1 MRFRRSI
8 AAFLLAGALSWPVG
22 GHADVLATHA
32 CTITGTTGNDT
43 LVGTPGPDVICGL
56 GGDDRL
62 EGLGGDDVL
71 DGGPGADILDG
82 GAGTDL
88 LLGGSG
94 EDELLGGDG
103 GDYLNGGP
111 DGALLD
117 GGPGA
122 DACLQGTAF
131 SCFPPSIADP
141 NDTKG
146 RMDVKKVRSWAGQSP
161 PRWKIVTFR
170 SWTIKG
176 VWDAGYFVL
185 FVDTKGD
192 PDPDY
197 HVLGYSNGKNM
208 VGGLYRE
215 TSGGGEIRIGG
226 AAVSK
231 AGPRGI
237 VIKLPLAK
245 LDRTRPY
252 FRWSVM
258 TLFTGKKCGNVCFER
273 VPGQVA
279 LPQAV
284 LAEL

>member
-8 AAFLLAGALSWPVG
+8 GAFLLACTFSWAVA
-22 GHADVLATHA
+22 GHPDVLATHA
-32 CTITGTTGNDT
+32 CTITGTTGDDN
-43 LVGTPGPDVICGL
+43 LVGTPGADVICGL
-56 GGDDRL
+56 GGADRL
-62 EGLGGDDVL
+62 EALGGDDVL

-82 GAGTDL
+82 GTGTDL

-94 EDELLGGDG
+94 EDELLGGDN

-111 DGALLD
+111 DGARLD

-122 DACLQGTAF
+122 DACLQGDPF

-146 RMDVKKVRSWAGQSP
+146 RMDVKKVRSHAGDTP
-161 PRWKIVTFR
+161 PRWKIVTFS

-176 VWDAGYFVL
+176 VWDEGYFVL
-185 FVDTKGD
+185 FVDTKGAAG
-192 PDPDY
+192 PDY
-197 HVLGYSNGKNM
+197 HVLGYSNGKKM

-215 TSGGGEIRIGG
+215 TSGGGEVRIGG

>member
-8 AAFLLAGALSWPVG
+8 GAFLLACTFSWFAA
-22 GHADVLATHA
+22 GHPDVLATHA
-32 CTITGTTGNDT
+32 CTITGTTGDDT

-56 GGDDRL
+56 GGEDRL
-62 EGLGGDDVL
+62 EGLGGNDVL

-94 EDELLGGDG
+94 EDELLGGDD

-111 DGALLD
+111 DGARLD

-122 DACLQGTAF
+122 DACLQGDAF
-131 SCFPPSIADP
+131 SCFPPSIADA

-146 RMDVKKVRSWAGQSP
+146 RMDVKKVRSHAGQSP
-161 PRWKIVTFR
+161 PRWKVVTFS

-176 VWDAGYFVL
+176 IWDAGYFVL

-192 PDPDY
+192 AGPDY
-197 HVLGYSNGKNM
+197 HVLGYSNGNGM

-215 TSGGGEIRIGG
+215 TSGGGEVRIGG

-252 FRWSVM
+252 FRWSVR

-273 VPGQVA
+273 VPGQVS

>member
-1 MRFRRSI
+1 MRFRRSM
-8 AAFLLAGALSWPVG
+8 AALLLAGVLSWPMG
-22 GHADVLATHA
+22 GQPGLQAGQP
-32 CTITGTTGNDT
+32 CTLTGTPDDDQIQ
-43 LVGTPGPDVICGL
+43 GTSGPDVICGL
-56 GGDDRL
+56 GGDDQL
-62 EGLGGDDVL
+62 HGLGGDDVL
-71 DGGPGADILDG
+71 DGGPGADTLDG
-82 GAGTDL
+82 GSGTDL

-111 DGALLD
+111 DGARLD

-122 DACLQGTAF
+122 DACLQGDAF

-146 RMDVKKVRSWAGQSP
+146 RMDVKKVRSHAGDSP
-161 PRWKIVTFR
+161 PRWKIVTFS

-192 PDPDY
+192 LDPDY
-197 HVLGYSNGKNM
+197 HVLGYSNGKSM

-215 TSGGGEIRIGG
+215 TSGGGEVRIGG
-226 AAVSK
+226 AVVSK
-231 AGPRGI
+231 AGPKGV

-252 FRWSVM
+252 FRWSVT

>member
-8 AAFLLAGALSWPVG
+8 AAFLLAGALTWPVG
-22 GHADVLATHA
+22 GPDVLATHA

-94 EDELLGGDG
+94 EDELLGGDD

-122 DACLQGTAF
+122 DACVQGTAL

-146 RMDVKKVRSWAGQSP
+146 RMDVKKVRSWAGASP
-161 PRWKIVTFR
+161 PRWKIVTFS

-176 VWDAGYFVL
+176 VWDEGYFLVS
-185 FVDTKGD
+185 VDTKDD

-197 HVLGYSNGKNM
+197 HVLGYSNGKGM

-215 TSGGGEIRIGG
+215 TSGGGEVRIGG